1 MAEDNRELRRRRRKR
16 CLICLLLLAVF
27 KIAIILPLTLI
38 LMQTRTPKFRVTSAA
53 FGAFAYSA
61 ADPSFDITLYAEL
74 ALKNTN
80 FGRFNFDS
88 TTVYFSYN
96 GAVVGSALV
105 PGWTARAR
113 STRKIRVQVELSSAG
128 LVDRVQV
135 KSDLEGGVL
144 PLNSRAA
151 LTGEVEVL
159 RVFEREKTAEM
170 DCFIAINLMQ
180 TSVGYL
186 SCQ

>member
-1 MAEDNRELRRRRRKR
+1 M
-16 CLICLLLLAVF
+16 
-27 KIAIILPLTLI
+27 
-38 LMQTRTPKFRVTSAA
+38 
-53 FGAFAYSA
+53 
-61 ADPSFDITLYAEL
+61 
-74 ALKNTN
+74 
-80 FGRFNFDS
+80 
-88 TTVYFSYN
+88 
-96 GAVVGSALV
+96 
-105 PGWTARAR
+105 
-113 STRKIRVQVELSSAG
+113 ELSSAG